1 MPTTANFKNLI
12 QYTILAATTAKNI
25 ADTAQVPFLHSTA
38 TVALSILKGIE
49 MAKSNREE
57 NVEIIEQIHEILCI
71 IVQLHST
78 SEIKGVLPMA
88 LLYDIAK
95 FTEELE
101 KLFTVINRQQKG
113 TFGKIKGFFRQPEAA
128 ERLDT
133 CKQELSRM
141 VKLFRAQVTDSNWS
155 QMGQMKKDAKE
166 QHELLVA
173 LLETHPDLTCSDHS
187 SVAGT
192 LSSLGNSSVSFG
204 LLPPCPQIFHG
215 REAELRDVVNIL
227 IQDSARIAILGAG
240 GMGKTSLATTAL
252 HNQQVEAKYS
262 HRYFVPCHSIPTC
275 TELSATI
282 ADHIGLEKGSNLTKR
297 VAHYFAHAPPSL
309 LVLDN
314 LETCWESLASRSE
327 VEEFLSLLTDVLHL
341 GVIITLRG
349 AERPSKVK
357 WTRPF
362 VAPLEPL
369 SYVAA
374 RQTFI
379 EVADDDHDDASI
391 KELLE
396 LTGNLPLAVS
406 LIASVAGSEGCAQA
420 LSRWKLEST
429 RMLSEGYDQRSSL
442 DISIMLSYT
451 SSRMT
456 AGAQQLLSIL
466 SMLPDGLADADLV
479 RAKLPIPDILA
490 CKTTLI
496 QTALAFVGQ
505 DQHLKVLVPIR
516 EHILHTHP
524 PSNSLKLK
532 LREHFHQILDLW
544 NQFKNLNVADIIP
557 QISQNLGN
565 FTDVLRDGLESEG
578 PDIVQNFRSILFL
591 NQFSCRVQDTY
602 SPLLLELSGIMLY
615 WKDHAIFGEYLI
627 HLLQSSDDFP
637 DLDFN
642 SNITLGTQHFQSKGP
657 LEEARWYRALGL
669 YFWSTKSDSVKALK
683 YYQRAHSLAENIGYP
698 TIVGSQVLNS
708 ICSILIAIGKPLSA
722 LSHAKEAH
730 QYAEH
735 MGDIYLQAWSI
746 WLQGRCHTILANYR
760 HAQHLLQN
768 SRDILAA
775 CGQQQSGLGFNI
787 LSQQAE
793 IHLLKSE
800 YLESRKLQVAI
811 ASSCQPTSHD
821 AILANLNIV
830 CIDIATGADQK
841 IVRQNLD
848 NCKFHGKAFYAT
860 RARRICLGADY
871 GAAELRLRDGP
882 HGAAREMFEK
892 CFTQSQDIST
902 EQALLCLE
910 RLADY
915 STGMNSISTTLRWA
929 GVFLSLAS
937 KCKDKHQTMQALR
950 CLGKIFSAEGDNE
963 TALSVFNVVLAG
975 FTFMDVHRWRADCMV
990 HIGDILNNRGEVMKA
1005 VKLWKAARPL
1015 FNRSSQM
1022 KDIIKIDAKLAEVD
1036 SALLDKYKEQ
1046 LQ

>member
-25 ADTAQVPFLHSTA
+25 ADTAQVPFLHSIA
-38 TVALSILKGIE
+38 AVALSILKGIE
-49 MAKSNREE
+49 MAKSNRKE
-57 NVEIIEQIHEILCI
+57 NVEIMEQIHKILCI

-101 KLFTVINRQQKG
+101 TMFTVINRQQKG

-141 VKLFRAQVTDSNWS
+141 VKLFRARVTDSNWS

-166 QHELLVA
+166 QHEQLVA
-173 LLETHPDLTCSDHS
+173 LLETHHDLTCSDHS

-192 LSSLGNSSVSFG
+192 LSSLGNSSGSFG

-227 IQDSARIAILGAG
+227 IQDSARIAIPGAG
-240 GMGKTSLATTAL
+240 GMGKTSLATLAF
-252 HNQQVEAKYS
+252 HNQQVEAKSYW
-262 HRYFVPCHSIPTC
+262 V
-275 TELSATI
+275 
-282 ADHIGLEKGSNLTKR
+282 EKGSNLTKQ

-362 VAPLEPL
+362 VAPLELL

-374 RQTFI
+374 QQTFI
-379 EVADDDHDDASI
+379 EVADDDHNDASI

-420 LSRWKLEST
+420 LSQWKLEST
-429 RMLSEGYDQRSSL
+429 RMLSEGYDQRSSQ

-505 DQHLKVLVPIR
+505 DQHLK
-516 EHILHTHP
+516 
-524 PSNSLKLK
+524 LK

-544 NQFKNLNVADIIP
+544 NHFKNLNVADIIP

-565 FTDVLRDGLESEG
+565 FTNVLQDGLESEG

-627 HLLQSSDDFP
+627 HLLQSSDHFP
-637 DLDFN
+637 DLDFD

-657 LEEARWYRALGL
+657 LEEARWDHALGL
-669 YFWSTKSDSVKALK
+669 YFWGTKSDSVKALE

-708 ICSILIAIGKPLSA
+708 ICSILIAMGKPLSA

-730 QYAEH
+730 RYAEH

-760 HAQHLLQN
+760 HARHLLQN
-768 SRDILAA
+768 SRDMLTA

-841 IVRQNLD
+841 IVHQNLD
-848 NCKFHGKAFYAT
+848 NCKFHWKAFYAT

-915 STGMNSISTTLRWA
+915 STGMNSISTTLQWA

-963 TALSVFNVVLAG
+963 TALSVFNVALAG
-975 FTFMDVHRWRADCMV
+975 FTFMDVHHWRADCMV
-990 HIGDILNNRGEVMKA
+990 HIGDILNNCGEVMMA

-1036 SALLDKYKEQ
+1036 SALLDKYEEQ